1 MYYYLFKINGG
12 KMQAI
17 KKNTKTIR
25 ITLVASMSAIALII
39 VMLFSSCGLFQDL
52 TKFVNVFAG
61 NATVGHT
68 SPCATT
74 PFGMIKVGPESGNYD

>member
-1 MYYYLFKINGG
+1 MSRIN
-12 KMQAI
+12 KKQSNII
-17 KKNTKTIR
+17 KVA
-25 ITLVASMSAIALII
+25 LVSSISAI
-39 VMLFSSCGLFQDL
+39 LFILMMILSSCNIPQNL

>member
-1 MYYYLFKINGG
+1 MEVKMFK
-12 KMQAI
+12 AI
-17 KKNTKTIR
+17 KKNSNAVR
-25 ITLVASMSAIALII
+25 IALVTSVSAIALIF
-39 VMLFSSCGLFQDL
+39 MMTLSSCGIFQDL
-52 TKFVNVFAG
+52 SKFVNVFAG

>member
-1 MYYYLFKINGG
+1 MF
-12 KMQAI
+12 
-17 KKNTKTIR
+17 KTINEKSKIVR
-25 ITLVASMSAIALII
+25 VALITSLSAVALI
-39 VMLFSSCGLFQDL
+39 FMMTLASCGLFQDL